1 MRGTN
6 EKKGRKLEERVEFF
20 KKFVQ
25 ARQAGLEKNFEGKV
39 CILPEFCPRGSS
51 STGEK
56 MGRQAARLKTCEMKF
71 MYLFIKARSSMY
83 AEVLS

>member
-25 ARQAGLEKNFEGKV
+25 ARQAGLEKKFEGEV
-39 CILPEFCPRGSS
+39 CILPEFCLRGLS

-56 MGRQAARLKTCEMKF
+56 MGRQAARLKTCEVKF
-71 MYLFIKARSSMY
+71 MYLFIKTRISLY